1 MSPSLKYGI
10 IFNPAARHGTAHK
23 FESRI
28 LALLNKKNIDYSF
41 YKTNGSLDAVR
52 IARGIAKNCDVVAA
66 IGGDGTINEVASG
79 LIEAG
84 IGIKNEKDSI
94 AALAI
99 IPLGSGNDLNKI
111 IGMPLKLNEALDVL
125 LNGIKKSIDIGSIV
139 FKRKSVLHEET
150 KIFINSLGI
159 GIDAEIANEI
169 KRIKHLSGL
178 SLYLYAAIK
187 VLARYR
193 AKELQIQS
201 ESWNDSGKKYLICL
215 GNGRYEGGGF
225 RFFPDA
231 DPSDG
236 LLDMC
241 VIPKIPLLKTI
252 PVIPRI
258 IRGTHVT
265 DKRITFKRVR
275 QAEFN
280 AEDSFSVHID
290 GEFLGSDIISMKVD
304 ILPHRLTVLYPD

>member
-41 YKTNGSLDAVR
+41 YKTKGNLDAVR

-66 IGGDGTINEVASG
+66 VGGDGTVNEVATG
-79 LIEAG
+79 LIDAG
-84 IGIKNEKDSI
+84 ADRDEKTSI
-94 AALAI
+94 AALAVL
-99 IPLGSGNDLNKI
+99 PLGSGNDLNKI
-111 IGMPLKLNEALDVL
+111 IGMPLQLEEALDAI
-125 LNGIKKSIDIGSIV
+125 LNGVRKTIDIGRIA
-139 FKRKSVLHEET
+139 FKRKAASHVEI

-193 AKELQIQS
+193 AKEVQIQA

-231 DPSDG
+231 DPSDD

-241 VIPKIPLLKTI
+241 IIPKIPLLKTLPI
-252 PVIPRI
+252 IPRI
-258 IRGTHVT
+258 IRGTHIT
-265 DKRITFKRVR
+265 DKRITFKRINQV
-275 QAEFN
+275 EFSTN
-280 AEDSFSVHID
+280 DSFSVHTD

-304 ILPHRLTVLYPD
+304 ILPHRLTILYPD

>member
-41 YKTNGSLDAVR
+41 YKTKGNLDAVR

-94 AALAI
+94 AALAVL
-99 IPLGSGNDLNKI
+99 PLGSGNDLNKI
-111 IGMPLKLNEALDVL
+111 IGMPLKLEEALDVL
-125 LNGIKKSIDIGSIV
+125 LNGIKKNIDIGSVV

-150 KIFINSLGI
+150 RIFINSLGI

-193 AKELQIQS
+193 AKEVQIQS
-201 ESWNDSGKKYLICL
+201 
-215 GNGRYEGGGF
+215 EGGGF